1 MGLFKVINKGLT
13 GGYKA
18 VKKAD
23 EKAKKIFPEV
33 AGAGVATIAAG
44 KTLEKSLEDKTS
56 GYPGYQPF
64 TLKTKKT
71 KKSKP

>member
-1 MGLFKVINKGLT
+1 MGLFTVIRKGLT

-56 GYPGYQPF
+56 GYPGYQPMK
-64 TLKTKKT
+64 LKKS